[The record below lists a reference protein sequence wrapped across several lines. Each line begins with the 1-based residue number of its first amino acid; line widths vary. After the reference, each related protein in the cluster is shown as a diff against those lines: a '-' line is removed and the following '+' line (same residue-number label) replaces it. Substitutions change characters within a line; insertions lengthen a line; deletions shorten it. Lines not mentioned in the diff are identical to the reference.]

1 MGRAV
6 EDATMSTTTAPPPG
20 LSTWERGVYQRL
32 AQHLEDEA
40 PLIAAY
46 TRLAEESDSDYV
58 RYIVDMILE
67 DEARHHRMLQELLRS
82 LTLMVAPHESGE
94 GVPHLG
100 RVEHAGELL
109 EVTDRLID
117 FERDDKRSLR
127 RLRRELHDVRDT
139 SLWDLVVDA
148 MQRDTDKHL
157 AILGFLR
164 ERLATAR

>member
-1 MGRAV
+1 
-6 EDATMSTTTAPPPG
+6 MSTTTAPPPG

-46 TRLAEESDSDYV
+46 TRLAEESESEYV
-58 RYIVDMILE
+58 RYVIHMILD

-82 LTLMVAPHESGE
+82 LTLMVAPHEGGE
-94 GVPHLG
+94 RLPYIG
-100 RVEHAGELL
+100 RVDQPDELI
-109 EVTDRLID
+109 EVTDRLIR
-117 FERDDKRSLR
+117 FEREDKRSLR
-127 RLRRELHDVRDT
+127 QLRRELHEVRDT
-139 SLWDLVVDA
+139 TLWDLVVDA

-164 ERLATAR
+164 DRLEASRR